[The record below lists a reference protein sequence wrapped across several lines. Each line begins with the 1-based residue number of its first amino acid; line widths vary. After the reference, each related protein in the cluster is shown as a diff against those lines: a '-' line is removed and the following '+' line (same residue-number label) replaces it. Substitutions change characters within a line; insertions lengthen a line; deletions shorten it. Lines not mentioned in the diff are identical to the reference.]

1 MWRKC
6 LMKERTG
13 EGDNR
18 TKGRRAG
25 EPGVRLWPGLT
36 GPLPQ
41 QLLTA
46 PLPHHLQEWAVRQPW
61 AEETGSR
68 YWCLLFPNRSHP
80 SQLFPPSSL
89 LPTLWGLHVR
99 RFHLETEMTWACGP
113 GPTTDLGAIL
123 GMTLGVLLYTVLDW
137 TTLGFLPL
145 LSV

>member
-1 MWRKC
+1 
-6 LMKERTG
+6 MKLVMK
-13 EGDNR
+13 
-18 TKGRRAG
+18 TKKISFFLN
-25 EPGVRLWPGLT
+25 P
-36 GPLPQ
+36 PLSLVPTPH
-41 QLLTA
+41 LVFPSHPNPHA
-46 PLPHHLQEWAVRQPW
+46 LPHHLQEWAVRQPW

-123 GMTLGVLLYTVLDW
+123 GITLGVLLYTVLDW